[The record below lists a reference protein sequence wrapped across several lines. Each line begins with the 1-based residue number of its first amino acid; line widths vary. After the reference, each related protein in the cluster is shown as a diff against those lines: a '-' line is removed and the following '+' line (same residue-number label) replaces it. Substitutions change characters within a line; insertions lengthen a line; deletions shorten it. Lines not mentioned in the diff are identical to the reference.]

1 VTPRRATWR
10 ATRWLVLG
18 ALASAG
24 FVLGFWGF
32 LENESVSDAA
42 YQTLKLVNLGGA
54 PDAGGSWQIE
64 IARFVLPLVL
74 AYSAIVAFLAVFR
87 DRLRELRLPWLRGHT
102 IVVGLGDKGTAFV
115 HSLRAHGARVVA
127 IETNPA
133 SVGAAAARELGVVL
147 LTGDA
152 RDPVVL
158 RAAGARHARTVL
170 AVSGDDSV
178 NAEVA
183 LTSRGIALE
192 ADSLSEPR
200 CIAHIDDPGLALL
213 LRVDNLR
220 RGAAGSEIDYFSVD
234 EYAARV
240 IVRRYVTVP
249 DRGPAGRVVLVGA
262 TTLLHQ
268 LLCACVDETSPDV
281 PLTLVNPG
289 DGRHPS
295 LDDLPPALQDGDVEV
310 QQLSG
315 RPVGASGSRL
325 CSPGGVV
332 IIDLD
337 DDGASLEAALTLRES
352 AQRTGTTIVAC
363 VRGSQGLE
371 RVMSDARG
379 ENLDRLHAHSVLAET
394 CTAELLFELGV
405 YDTLARV
412 AHEEYVRSR
421 LELGEAAAHDP
432 ALVPWDQL
440 SEALRESNRMQA
452 RDIGHKLRTLGYGI
466 APLAWNHEDPVVL
479 SPEEIEVLAKA
490 EHERWCAERTRAGWE
505 LAPERDHGDNRS
517 PYLKPWDELDESV
530 RDRDRTAVRAIP
542 EQLRRAGARIARP
555 TASR

>member
-1 VTPRRATWR
+1 
-10 ATRWLVLG
+10 VLG
-18 ALASAG
+18 ALAVAG
-24 FVLGFWGF
+24 FALGFWGF
-32 LENESVSDAA
+32 VANESVGDAA
-42 YQTLKLVNLGGA
+42 YQTLKLVNIGGA
-54 PDAGGSWQIE
+54 PDTGGSWQVG
-64 IARFVLPLVL
+64 IARFVLPIVL

-127 IETNPA
+127 IEAEPA

-147 LTGDA
+147 MSGDA

-158 RAAGARHARTVL
+158 RAAGARRARMVL

-183 LTSRGIALE
+183 LTSRSIALE
-192 ADSLSEPR
+192 AGSPSEPR
-200 CIAHIDDPGLALL
+200 CVAHIDDPGLALL

-220 RGAAGSEIDYFSVD
+220 RGETGSEIDYFSVD

-249 DRGPAGRVVLVGA
+249 DRGPEGRVVLVG
-262 TTLLHQ
+262 TTPLLHQ

-295 LDDLPPALQDGDVEV
+295 LDHLPPTLPDGDVDI

-315 RPVGASGSRL
+315 RPVGASGARF

-337 DDGASLEAALTLRES
+337 DDGATLEGALMLREP
-352 AQRTGTTIVAC
+352 AQRAGTTIVAC
-363 VRGSQGLE
+363 VRRSQGLE
-371 RVMSDARG
+371 RVLSDARG
-379 ENLDRLHAHSVLAET
+379 ENLDRVQAYSVLAET

-412 AHEEYVRSR
+412 AHEEYIRTR
-421 LELGEAAAHDP
+421 RELGDTAADDP
-432 ALVPWDQL
+432 ALNPWDQL
-440 SEALRESNRMQA
+440 SEVLRESNRMQA

-466 APLAWNHEDPVVL
+466 APLAWNHEDPVTL
-479 SPEEIEVLAKA
+479 TPEEIEVLARA
-490 EHERWCAERTRAGWE
+490 EHDRWCAERTRAGWK
-505 LAPERDHGDNRS
+505 LAPERDHAHHRS
-517 PYLKPWDELDESV
+517 PHLKPWDELDEWV
-530 RDRDRTAVRAIP
+530 RDRDRSAVRAIP
-542 EQLRRAGARIARP
+542 AQLRRAGARISRP
-555 TASR
+555 TPPT